1 MDKLLRIAAV
11 LLAGGQGP
19 PPAAVRRWEQ
29 RTVAKGIA
37 AVLVLVAVAFGIAAG
52 YLALAP
58 WIGPALAAVAVA
70 GILLVLGGIAG
81 LVALF
86 LSSARR
92 APPASDPL
100 VEVGTALGQEFGKLV
115 ERRPLTALS
124 LAFVAGLMLTAGGD
138 LAARRDGSKTD
149 APRREA

>member
-37 AVLVLVAVAFGIAAG
+37 AVLVLVAVAFGIAAV

-86 LSSARR
+86 LSNARR
-92 APPASDPL
+92 APASDPL

-115 ERRPLTALS
+115 ERRPLTAVS
-124 LAFVAGLMLTAGGD
+124 LAFVAGLMLTAGRD
-138 LAARRDGSKTD
+138 LAAGRGGSKTD
-149 APRREA
+149 EPRR